1 MVMKD
6 SKLSK
11 NIIQSLARCG
21 VEESEILYTSPID
34 LSFSCEYIGGIV
46 FLTASLLGVCTYA
59 LPEDHVF
66 YFRGTQNQGPE
77 KSFVSEEPEVC
88 LYDIDKLEHIRIMRN
103 IGSNVLNA
111 EYAGEK
117 KELAAFTNTNL
128 ETMQFLVRQ
137 ARNIQK
143 GNTVDEEVFQKEE
156 EEEEESLYCPIC
168 GTMYPDKE
176 KKICPKCTNKR
187 TIFGRT
193 LKYFFRYKGLIVLLI
208 LCYILSSAISVTWP
222 YLSGTVLY
230 DLVLAKNADFMARYG
245 LGGQFTLA
253 LGLLVLM
260 MFGCRLINHL
270 TNAVQMA
277 IMAKVATSTVRD
289 IKSDVFAAMSRLSL
303 NFFTSKQTGGLM
315 TRVVSDAERVT
326 EFYIDG
332 LPSVFVQGLTII
344 VTFVVMYRLNWQMA
358 LIACI
363 LLPLLVFMTVKLRPG
378 LWHLSGRRHRA
389 EKSVTS
395 KANDNLTG
403 ARVVKAFG
411 QQDKEIERFEHP
423 NEKLCEAEINIVKLR
438 NRFTIL
444 YNLVQEISSIWIWL
458 VGVFFVLKTEKMEL
472 GVLLTFVG
480 YVAQLNGPM
489 NFFSRVFRMWAE
501 SINSAQRLFEIIDS
515 IPDMREKDDPVH
527 LDSCRGE
534 IELDHVTFGYSK
546 TKPVLKD
553 INLKVKEGELLGIV
567 GRSGAGKST
576 LVNVISRLYDVQE
589 GSIRIDGMDVK
600 DLAMKDLRRNVAMVS
615 QDTYIFMGSVAMNI
629 AYGNEDA
636 THGDIIKAAKLA
648 SAHEFISKMPDGYDT
663 IIGASGKDLSGG
675 EKQRVSIARAIM
687 ADPKILILDEATAS
701 VDTATEKAIQNSL
714 KILVKGRTTL
724 SIAHRLSTLR
734 DADRLIVIEKGRIVE
749 EGTHAE
755 LDMIEDGIYHKLS
768 GLQAKKPDMQDFE
781 VNDMSQENEINYY
794 EKEAEEMTELNMITA
809 EDRFERTEGGF
820 LNLTVK
826 DKVYKNVRIIRLF
839 PFTDADKYI
848 SVREGDERGREIGI
862 IEDLSAMPKE
872 TADMI
877 KEQLALNYFTPVIE
891 KIYDIKDEYGYAY
904 FHVLTDKGECRF
916 AINMAS
922 NAVTKL
928 SDDRLIISDLDEN
941 RFEIRDVNALTMKE
955 KRKLDLFL

>member
-1 MVMKD
+1 M
-6 SKLSK
+6 
-11 NIIQSLARCG
+11 QSLKANG
-21 VEESEILYTSPID
+21 IEEKDLLYFSPVD
-34 LSFSCEYIGGIV
+34 LSFSGEYISGIV
-46 FLTASLLGVCTYA
+46 FLTAALLGICTCT
-59 LPEDHVF
+59 LPEDHIF
-66 YFRGTQNQGPE
+66 YFRGTQNHGAE
-77 KSFVSEEPEVC
+77 SEEGGGEPVVH
-88 LYDIDKLEHIRIMRN
+88 LYDLQKLQNIKLQRY
-103 IGSNVLNA
+103 IGSNVLSA
-111 EYAGEK
+111 EYDGEMT
-117 KELAAFTNTNL
+117 ELAAFTNTHM
-128 ETMQFLVRQ
+128 ETMQFLARQ
-137 ARNIQK
+137 ARHVRDGQ
-143 GNTVDEEVFQKEE
+143 VVEEEVQQKEE
-156 EEEEESLYCPIC
+156 EDEESLYCPIC

-176 KKICPKCTNKR
+176 KKVCPKCTNKR

-193 LKYFFRYKGLIVLLI
+193 LKYFFRYKAWIALLF
-208 LCYILSSAISVTWP
+208 LCYVLSAVISVAWP
-222 YLSGTVLY
+222 YLSGTMLY
-230 DLVLAKNADFMARYG
+230 DHVLAKNEDFLTKYG
-245 LGGQFTLA
+245 LSGQFTLA

-260 MFGCRLINHL
+260 MFGCRLISHL
-270 TNAVQMA
+270 TNAIQMA

-289 IKSDVFAAMSRLSL
+289 IKTDIFSAMSRLSL

-326 EFYIDG
+326 EFFIDG
-332 LPSVFVQGLTII
+332 LPSVFIQGLTII

-378 LWHLSGRRHRA
+378 LWNLSGKRHRA
-389 EKSVTS
+389 EKAVTS

-411 QQDKEIERFEHP
+411 QQEKEIERFEKP
-423 NEKLCEAEINIVKLR
+423 NRKLCEAEIDIVKLR

-444 YNLVQEISSIWIWL
+444 YNLVQEISSIWIWI
-458 VGVFFVLKTEKMEL
+458 VGVFFVLKTEQMEL

-515 IPDMREKDDPVH
+515 IPDVQESEKPVH
-527 LDSCRGE
+527 MKVCRGE
-534 IELDHVTFGYSK
+534 IELDHVTFGYSLS
-546 TKPVLKD
+546 KPVLRD

-589 GSIRIDGMDVK
+589 GSIRIDGVDVK
-600 DLAMKDLRRNVAMVS
+600 DLALKDLRSNVAMVS
-615 QDTYIFMGSVAMNI
+615 QDTYIFMGSVAKNI
-629 AYGNEDA
+629 AYGREDA
-636 THGDIIKAAKLA
+636 THGDIVRSAKLA
-648 SAHEFISKMPDGYDT
+648 SAHDFISRMPDGYDT
-663 IIGASGKDLSGG
+663 VIGASGKDLSGG

-714 KILVKGRTTL
+714 KYLTKGRTTL

-749 EGTHAE
+749 EGTHEE
-755 LDMIEDGIYHKLS
+755 LDRIEDGIYHKLS
-768 GLQAKKPDMQDFE
+768 RLQVKKPEAANSEGEEME
-781 VNDMSQENEINYY
+781 NMQENEINYY
-794 EKEAEEMTELNMITA
+794 EKEAEQMTELNMLTA
-809 EDRFERTEGGF
+809 EDHFERTEGGF
-820 LNLTVK
+820 VNLTTKGKTYRGVK
-826 DKVYKNVRIIRLF
+826 VVRLF
-839 PFTDADKYI
+839 PFTDAEKYI
-848 SVREGDERGREIGI
+848 SIREGDEKGKEIGI
-862 IEDLSAMPKE
+862 IEDLNALPEE
-872 TADMI
+872 TVAI
-877 KEQLALNYFTPVIE
+877 LKEQLSLNYFTPVIQ

-941 RFEIRDVNALTMKE
+941 RFEVRDVNALTMKE